1 MMKPGL
7 ELTDR
12 RHDRLGLA
20 LCGCAFVL
28 FTGAASA
35 AVADSPTYG
44 DETTWCDDYSDTTA
58 ADVEG
63 VEVAQLGSTCQQ
75 VDGRQGFGNLS
86 GNISPGYGRL
96 TGSCGG
102 SGGEYIIQWVPDAT
116 GPVCFDT
123 TGTDSNVDTV
133 VYVQRQCGVT
143 GTELACNDDPT
154 TGGLQAMT
162 EVYVQAGQ
170 PYYIIVDSYS
180 NYDSY
185 QPFILNARQG
195 TCGSVAPTPPT
206 PSYGAAGSCAQPHE
220 INGFGALNVTIP
232 PNNAAI
238 AGQCGGSGAEYVTR
252 WTAEQS
258 GPVCFSSAG
267 TETDTVVYVRS
278 HCIAEGTELV
288 CNDDPPTGGL
298 QGEVTVQVQSGS
310 SYFVVVDTYSNEGRA
325 LPAVLNVTQGAC
337 SGSGPAPQPG
347 GVGSTCST
355 AHAVN
360 GYGSLDVMLP
370 GTTGGMAGSCGGSGS
385 EYVLAW
391 EADMS
396 GEICISTPDTEVDTV
411 VYVQRQCGNSSTE
424 IACNDDPPTGGVQ
437 AQTQATVQAGQTYYV
452 VVDQYFATGGP
463 VTVTIQSGACDVGGP
478 GGVCEPPEILASGPN
493 ASMNGTTAPNAN
505 STAGTC
511 GSNSGPDV
519 AHLFRPTTS
528 STYCASTAGSSFD
541 TILYVREGSCEASGN
556 ELACNDDSGGLQSQV
571 EFSARAGQEYYVIV
585 DSYGDASGR
594 YSLNISQGPCAGG
607 SAATTSSCDAVAL
620 SNYRVG
626 ATRYFCTSPA
636 YFSID
641 SSASVDVQVEVGTEG
656 RPGYLRI
663 PWHLEPGTNNVRL
676 HANPS
681 SLNQTF
687 MGDVRVTPICNR
699 GGQRVNGTAFV
710 SDRRLVFGKQAC
722 DFFRAN
728 RSQQE
733 EQPATMP
740 TFSNSGEGK

>member
-1 MMKPGL
+1 MMRPGL
-7 ELTDR
+7 TLTNR
-12 RHDRLGLA
+12 RHDRLGSL
-20 LCGCAFVL
+20 LIGWTFVL
-28 FTGAASA
+28 VAGTVSV
-35 AVADSPTYG
+35 AVADSPSLG
-44 DETTWCDDYSDTTA
+44 DEQLWSGDATSANVSDF
-58 ADVEG
+58 ES
-63 VEVAQLGSTCQQ
+63 VEVAQLGNTCQQ

-102 SGGEYIIQWVPDAT
+102 SGGEYIIQWIPDTT

-143 GTELACNDDPT
+143 GTELACNDDPAR
-154 TGGLQAMT
+154 GGLQAMT
-162 EVYVQAGQ
+162 EVYVQAGT
-170 PYYIIVDSYS
+170 PYYVIVDTYS

-185 QPFILNARQG
+185 QPFVLNARQG
-195 TCGSVAPTPPT
+195 SCGSVAPTPT
-206 PSYGAAGSCAQPHE
+206 PAYGSTGSCPQPHE

-238 AGQCGGSGAEYVTR
+238 SGQCGGSGAEYVSR

-267 TETDTVVYVRS
+267 TQADTVVYVRS
-278 HCIAEGTELV
+278 YCPSEGTELV
-288 CNDDPPTGGL
+288 CNDDPPAGGL
-298 QGEVTVQVQSGS
+298 QGEVTVQAQAGS
-310 SYFVVVDTYSNEGRA
+310 SYFVVIDTYSNEGRPI
-325 LPAVLNVTQGAC
+325 PATLNVTQGAC
-337 SGSGPAPQPG
+337 GGGGPTPQPG
-347 GVGSTCST
+347 GVGSSCST

-360 GYGSLDVMLP
+360 GYGSLDVQLP
-370 GTTGGMAGSCGGSGS
+370 STTGGMAGSCGGSGS

-396 GEICISTPDTEVDTV
+396 GEICVSTPDTEVDTV
-411 VYVQRQCGNSSTE
+411 LYIQRQCGNSSTE
-424 IACNDDPPTGGVQ
+424 LACNDDPPTGGVQ
-437 AQTQATVQAGQTYYV
+437 AVAQATVQAGQTYYI
-452 VVDQYFATGGP
+452 VVDQYFTSGGP
-463 VTVTIQSGACDVGGP
+463 VTVTVQSGACDFGGP
-478 GGVCEPPEILASGPN
+478 DGVCEPPTILASGPN
-493 ASMNGTTAPNAN
+493 ASVNGTTAPNAN

-541 TILYVREGSCEASGN
+541 TILYVREGSCEAAGN
-556 ELACNDDSGGLQSQV
+556 ELACNDDSGGLQSVV
-571 EFSARAGQEYYVIV
+571 EFAARAGQEYYIIV
-585 DSYGDASGR
+585 DSYGDASGQ
-594 YSLNISQGPCAGG
+594 YALNVSQGPCSAGVT
-607 SAATTSSCDAVAL
+607 AEASSCDNVQL

-641 SSASVDVQVEVGTEG
+641 SSASVDVIVEVGNEG

-663 PWHLEPGTNNVRL
+663 PWRLEPGSNNVRL

-687 MGDVRVTPICNR
+687 MGDVRITPICNR
-699 GGQRVNGTAFV
+699 GGQRVNGTPFV

-728 RSQQE
+728 RNQQE
-733 EQPATMP
+733 EQPASMP
-740 TFSNSGEGK
+740 TFGTSGEGK